1 MALPEEGKQVI
12 KELAA
17 LVLTVGVGA
26 SAVGCGQHSTI
37 TVVPI
42 STGDTSSSAQARPL
56 VDVSALWA
64 TKPLP
69 PCDDYLGTDLTVPPG
84 LSVPDHASVAR
95 SLAGVKSPGNESWV
109 KTKLGWLDMWL
120 AQTRAGIIDHPDSPA
135 VKSKVETFDDYVEHV
150 RSELGAGKNIPSD
163 LDSLFPEACI

>member
-1 MALPEEGKQVI
+1 MALPEGKQVI

-26 SAVGCGQHSTI
+26 GVVGCGQHSTAP
-37 TVVPI
+37 TASPQGE
-42 STGDTSSSAQARPL
+42 SSSSASAHPM
-56 VDVSALWA
+56 VDVSAVWA

-69 PCDDYLGTDLTVPPG
+69 PCTDYLGTDLTAPPG

-95 SLAGVKSPGNESWV
+95 ILAGVKSPGSIEWV

-120 AQTRAGIIDHPDSPA
+120 AQTRAGILDHPESPA
-135 VKSKVETFDDYVEHV
+135 VTSKVETFDDYVEHV

-163 LDSLFPEACI
+163 LDSIFPEACI